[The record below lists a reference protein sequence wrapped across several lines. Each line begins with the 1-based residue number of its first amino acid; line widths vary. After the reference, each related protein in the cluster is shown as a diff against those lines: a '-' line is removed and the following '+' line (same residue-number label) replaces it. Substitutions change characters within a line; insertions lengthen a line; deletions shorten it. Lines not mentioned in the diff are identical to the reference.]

1 MGVEREEQT
10 TPRRH
15 TTPHTLPIPF
25 HSPPHTPAR
34 LAEVDAN
41 PDHTVFVVE
50 DAAAPSSPRIVG
62 AATLLVERKF
72 IRAAS
77 SAAHIEDIVVD
88 ATVRGQ
94 KLGARL
100 VGACA
105 DAARGAGCY
114 KVILDCSEA
123 NVPFYEKCGLVRK
136 DVQMVQYL

>member
-1 MGVEREEQT
+1 M
-10 TPRRH
+10 
-15 TTPHTLPIPF
+15 
-25 HSPPHTPAR
+25 
-34 LAEVDAN
+34 
-41 PDHTVFVVE
+41 FVVE
-50 DAAAPSSPRIVG
+50 DASKTPAAIVG
-62 AATLLVERKF
+62 ASTLLIERKF

-77 SAAHIEDIVVD
+77 SAAHIEDVVVD

-105 DAARGAGCY
+105 EAARGAGCY

-136 DVQMVQYL
+136 EVQMVQYL